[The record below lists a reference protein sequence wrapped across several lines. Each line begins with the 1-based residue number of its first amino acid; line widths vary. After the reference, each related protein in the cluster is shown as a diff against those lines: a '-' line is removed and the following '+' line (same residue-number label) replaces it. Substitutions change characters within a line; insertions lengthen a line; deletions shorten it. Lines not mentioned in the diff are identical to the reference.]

1 MKLKSFQVCAVFGV
15 LAVVLSS
22 CGTSG
27 DVMNPTISQM
37 DKLDVQWGLP
47 PRQSKG
53 VPRRNNA
60 PQELLNTAPPSNSA
74 PPPSAYNAP
83 APAPLPQQP
92 AAPASQSAGGV
103 DPSVIKTLR

>member
-1 MKLKSFQVCAVFGV
+1 MKLKSFQVCALSAVF
-15 LAVVLSS
+15 AAVLSS

-60 PQELLNTAPPSNSA
+60 PQELLNTAPPSNSL
-74 PPPSAYNAP
+74 PPPAAYNAP
-83 APAPLPQQP
+83 APASSQPPAAASQP
-92 AAPASQSAGGV
+92 AAGAV